1 MFQAKLIKF
10 CSPTLAGFKTGNLF
24 KFKNKY
30 NICVDNIL
38 KEYNKNYSKKGVFFF
53 KVFEKNDYALI
64 YVYRP
69 NYLLRDLSSPKSSE
83 FLKLY
88 GYKLD
93 NLDNI
98 LAQLRYRFEI
108 LESTPHEIGLFLSYP
123 FCDVKGFIDNQG
135 KNYKYCGCWKVYDNE
150 KSTLL
155 YFDKCKQCTNL
166 YCRLFKFGIPL
177 DKLIVFTNTNVELA

>member
-1 MFQAKLIKF
+1 MFQSKLIKF
-10 CSPTLAGFKTGNLF
+10 CSPTLAGFKTGSLF

-30 NICVDNIL
+30 NISVNKIL
-38 KEYNKNYSKKGVFFF
+38 REYNKNYNKKGLYFFN
-53 KVFEKNDYALI
+53 VFEKNDYTLI

-69 NYLLRDLSSPKSSE
+69 AYLIRDLSSSE
-83 FLKLY
+83 VLQFLRLY
-88 GYKLD
+88 GYNLD
-93 NLDNI
+93 NLDDI
-98 LAQLRYRFEI
+98 LSQLKYRFEI
-108 LESTPHEIGLFLSYP
+108 LQSTPHDIGLFLSYP

-135 KNYKYCGCWKVYDNE
+135 KNYKFSGCWKVYDNE

-177 DKLIVFTNTNVELA
+177 DKLIL